1 MSGAR
6 RPVSTP
12 LRLTGLL
19 LAIFVGT
26 LLVSFAASYVV
37 IRNNFDG
44 TLRDQLR
51 QKIEDYAALPAGDLQ
66 QRLLDDIA
74 RTDPS
79 LLILSWTSDTGQ
91 RLSNVKDMPAIAGFR
106 IVPESEIDGDDIN
119 DSYLAYGR
127 RVGDGQL
134 TVAMT
139 RAQLVD
145 MAEIFVTV
153 LLLSLLP
160 TLVVATGLGI
170 FFAQRARQ
178 RIDAVS
184 LVLKDLQAGNLAAR
198 VALDPR
204 DRDDLSVIGAAVN
217 DMAEAQGAAM
227 DSLRQAT
234 ADIAHDLRTPIQRV
248 AVTLDRLRRQTEL
261 SADQTIHVDQ
271 ALAETDRIARTFEAL
286 LRIAQIEGGAV
297 RERFVRV
304 DLQDIAELIVD
315 MFEAAAG
322 EAGHRLSLSTEGR
335 GPFLVTGD
343 RDLLGQVLSNLIEN
357 SLRHVPAGGRIDVSL
372 SHQDGRCILRVAD
385 DGPGVPEEE
394 RAKVL
399 RRLYRLE
406 RSRTTPGNGLGLSMV
421 AAIAELH
428 GATLTLADNAP
439 GLTVSVAFPAP

>member
-1 MSGAR
+1 
-6 RPVSTP
+6 
-12 LRLTGLL
+12 
-19 LAIFVGT
+19 
-26 LLVSFAASYVV
+26 
-37 IRNNFDG
+37 
-44 TLRDQLR
+44 
-51 QKIEDYAALPAGDLQ
+51 
-66 QRLLDDIA
+66 
-74 RTDPS
+74 
-79 LLILSWTSDTGQ
+79 
-91 RLSNVKDMPAIAGFR
+91 
-106 IVPESEIDGDDIN
+106 
-119 DSYLAYGR
+119 
-127 RVGDGQL
+127 
-134 TVAMT
+134 
-139 RAQLVD
+139 
-145 MAEIFVTV
+145 
-153 LLLSLLP
+153 
-160 TLVVATGLGI
+160 
-170 FFAQRARQ
+170 
-178 RIDAVS
+178 
-184 LVLKDLQAGNLAAR
+184 
-198 VALDPR
+198 
-204 DRDDLSVIGAAVN
+204 
-217 DMAEAQGAAM
+217 MAEAQGAAM

-304 DLQDIAELIVD
+304 DLQGIAELIVD

-372 SHQDGRCILRVAD
+372 SHQDGRCILLVAD

-421 AAIAELH
+421 AAIVELH